1 MFSNRFRIIL
11 FVFLSAVVAACGTI
25 PGSTPPSIET
35 PTPGLQEIATPDR
48 TDKIMTKMPERVPPT
63 EAISP
68 ITGEVPAEL
77 LDTILKDL
85 SERIHVTR
93 ESIIVIQ
100 DQAIVWNDGSL
111 GCPQPGVFYTQ
122 AQVNGYWVILE
133 AEGKRYD
140 YHATDRGYFFL
151 CNNGFL
157 PIPPRSTPGS

>member
-1 MFSNRFRIIL
+1 MFSNWLRIIL
-11 FVFLSAVVAACGTI
+11 FGFLSVVVAACGYA
-25 PGSTPPSIET
+25 PASPPPIIET

-63 EAISP
+63 EVISH
-68 ITGEVPAEL
+68 ITGEVPVEL

-93 ESIIVIQ
+93 ESIFVIQ
-100 DQAIVWNDGSL
+100 DQSIVWNDGSL
-111 GCPQPGVFYTQ
+111 GCPQPGGIYTQ

-140 YHATDRGYFFL
+140 YRATDRGYFFL

>member
-1 MFSNRFRIIL
+1 MFFNRLRIIL
-11 FVFLSAVVAACGTI
+11 FGFLSVVVAACGYI
-25 PGSTPPSIET
+25 PASTPPSIEAL
-35 PTPGLQEIATPDR
+35 TPGLQEIATPDR
-48 TDKIMTKMPERVPPT
+48 TSKIMTKMPERVPPT
-63 EAISP
+63 EGISP

-85 SERIHVTR
+85 SDRIHLTR
-93 ESIIVIQ
+93 ENIIVIQ

>member
-1 MFSNRFRIIL
+1 MFSNRLRINL
-11 FVFLSAVVAACGTI
+11 FGFLSVVVVACGAI
-25 PGSTPPSIET
+25 PASTPPITET
-35 PTPGLQEIATPDR
+35 PTPDLQEIVTPDR
-48 TDKIMTKMPERVPPT
+48 TDIIMTKMPERVPPT
-63 EAISP
+63 EVISP

-93 ESIIVIQ
+93 EGIIVIQ
-100 DQAIVWNDGSL
+100 DQSIVWNDGSL

-140 YHATDRGYFFL
+140 YRVADRGYFFL